1 MKSALAMAGLIAL
14 SLLGPDQAAFEARV
28 TLTGMK

>member
-1 MKSALAMAGLIAL
+1 MKAVLAMAGLIAL
-14 SLLGPDQAAFEARV
+14 SMLGLDQPGYEARV